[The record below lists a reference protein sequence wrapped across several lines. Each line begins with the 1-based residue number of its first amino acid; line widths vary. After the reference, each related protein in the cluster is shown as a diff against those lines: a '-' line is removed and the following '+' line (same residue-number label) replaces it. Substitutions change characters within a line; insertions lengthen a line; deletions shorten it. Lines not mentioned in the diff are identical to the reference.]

1 MLSGFGVYRRFPFT
15 MSRASVGFYGVTI
28 KGYCCR
34 LQGLNKHRS
43 LTQTLK
49 PRKVKRTRR
58 DAVTESMMA
67 FVEIMLVMMVL
78 IMLFTKAS
86 VMVEQPET
94 PETLSAMSPMYPKSP
109 KGFLTETRAL
119 RK

>member
-28 KGYCCR
+28 KGYGYR
-34 LQGLNKHRS
+34 LQGLNKH
-43 LTQTLK
+43 
-49 PRKVKRTRR
+49 TRR
-58 DAVTESMMA
+58 GAVTESMMA
-67 FVEIMLVMMVL
+67 FLEIMLLMMVL

-86 VMVEQPET
+86 MMVEQPET